1 MKNIGLIILGFL
13 FTFQTFGQISLTESE
28 IGTLTEICNQ
38 YHVRLIESTLFDL
51 KDSSPERFK
60 GFINQLIISKDKP
73 KKILDNEILK
83 RPTHEELIFWYVI
96 REFHSNTIEPDSLQ
110 KTQREIIDWILKD
123 TIDER
128 WLLDNYYY
136 RILVGLGVLYNKAN
150 LSKYNFDIDK
160 LGFKNE
166 TEKAIFFFHVVNFCG
181 HRLSVMRMTGKGDP
195 QSVIKRMPK
204 INGDFYYKYQDFN
217 YVDFDWIRYKKIE
230 SYNERHLGNYY
241 SVLINHMDILFENK
255 LAKEAHMIFDNSI
268 LSRPEYF
275 KFSGNRD
282 RLDKNYKMMKQ

>member
-1 MKNIGLIILGFL
+1 MKNLGLIILGL
-13 FTFQTFGQISLTESE
+13 QICFQAFGQITLSDNE

-38 YHVRLIESTLFDL
+38 YNVGLKESSLHDFKNT
-51 KDSSPERFK
+51 SPERFN

-73 KKILDNEILK
+73 KKILDNELLK

-96 REFHSNTIEPDSLQ
+96 REFHYNNSEPDSLQ
-110 KTQREIIDWILKD
+110 KTQREIIDWILQD

-136 RILVGLGVLYNKAN
+136 RISGRLKSLFNKAN
-150 LSKYNFDIDK
+150 LSKYNFETDK
-160 LGFKNE
+160 LGFQNE
-166 TEKAIFFFHVVNFCG
+166 TEKAIFFFFVVNSCG
-181 HRLSVMRMTGKGDP
+181 QRLSIMRMTDKGDP
-195 QSVIKRMPK
+195 ESVIKRMPK
-204 INGDFYYKYQDFN
+204 INGDYYYKYQNFD
-217 YVDFDWIRYKKIE
+217 YKDFDWIGYKKIE

-255 LAKEAHMIFDNSI
+255 LAKEAHVIFDNSI

-275 KFSGNRD
+275 KFSKNEE
-282 RLDKNYKMMKQ
+282 RLNKSYNMMKQ